1 MTPEHLLLDCQ
12 EPHRRHSGPDR
23 HGREPEIARAGY
35 AACPRNPISELVDSD
50 RTEEFDRSMRTATCD
65 TNFTSLQLPR
75 PAGYRSAIVSAYR
88 AALFPSRGS
97 KLMSKR
103 DPVASARRSSVR
115 IEGRVRP
122 LSRRATA
129 G

>member
-35 AACPRNPISELVDSD
+35 AACPRNPISELVDSG

-65 TNFTSLQLPR
+65 TNFASLQLPR
-75 PAGYRSAIVSAYR
+75 QLGIARQSSRLI
-88 AALFPSRGS
+88 AL
-97 KLMSKR
+97 L
-103 DPVASARRSSVR
+103 SSPR
-115 IEGRVRP
+115 E
-122 LSRRATA
+122 AQN
-129 G
+129 